1 VHYISINHGFAEVTP
16 EKTTILTDT
25 AELAGEIDVERARA
39 ARTRAE
45 EKLKTLSK
53 EEPAYLQEMEALERA
68 RMRIRVS
75 EKAPRE

>member
-75 EKAPRE
+75 GKAPRG